1 MERRRTMLRKSS
13 NNTQNRDQHI
23 DTLIGAHSTIVGDL
37 TFEGSVRIDGKFNG
51 NINSTKEGTLIISEG
66 AVVTGE
72 IQVPNLVLHGTI
84 NGNVVATVSLK
95 VGTTGLLNGD
105 VEYKVI
111 SLAEG
116 CAINGRCKHVE
127 ENSKKGAAHQQPK
140 NKSI

>member
-1 MERRRTMLRKSS
+1 MLRKSS
-13 NNTQNRDQHI
+13 NTTNTPSRDQHI

-72 IQVPNLVLHGTI
+72 IQVPNLALHGTI
-84 NGNVVATVSLK
+84 NGNVIASVSLK

-105 VEYKVI
+105 VEYQMI

-116 CAINGRCKHVE
+116 CAINGRCKRVD
-127 ENSKKGAAHQQPK
+127 ENSKKVAAQQQPK
-140 NKSI
+140 NKPI